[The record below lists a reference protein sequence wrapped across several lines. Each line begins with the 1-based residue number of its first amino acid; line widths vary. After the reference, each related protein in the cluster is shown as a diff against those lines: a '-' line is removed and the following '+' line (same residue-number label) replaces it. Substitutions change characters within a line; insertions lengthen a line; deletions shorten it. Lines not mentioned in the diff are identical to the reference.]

1 MSRMSLFVL
10 LLFMP
15 SPVLLGQATI
25 SSNSSG
31 GAQSNPQTP
40 GQVSSPASAGAP
52 ATNPSSINPPQV
64 TDRPAATVITL
75 DQAIQMALTN
85 SPSIKAARTQ
95 IQQNQAQE
103 ITANLRPN
111 PTFSADSQ
119 FLPVFSGDFS
129 ADTLNNI
136 QQFDVGLGYLFERGH
151 KRQNRLQAARDT
163 TAVTSAQVADTE
175 RTLTFNVAQQF
186 INVLLANS
194 TLQFAQADLK
204 SFQETVNIS
213 DQRYR
218 AGDISEGDNL
228 KIKLQLLQ
236 FQTDVSSAR
245 VAKVQALGTL
255 RQLVGYASLPHDYD
269 CAGDLEYLPLTA
281 SLTDLQ
287 VKALAERPDL
297 KAAKTGIKAANSQ
310 INLAKANAKVD
321 VNASASFSHVS
332 GFSSTSLFFGVPLPI
347 FDRGQGEIAR
357 TRFALTQAELTEK
370 ASEDTV
376 LTDVTN
382 AYEAASSNQD
392 VVKLYLSG
400 YLKQAQDSRDISQ
413 YAYKAGAATLLDFL
427 DAERSY
433 RSVQLAYR
441 QAMAAYMLSLEQL
454 RQATAV
460 RSLP

>member
-1 MSRMSLFVL
+1 MFRTSLFVL
-10 LLFMP
+10 MFLMLP
-15 SPVLLGQATI
+15 AVLLGQATI
-25 SSNSSG
+25 SLNSSG
-31 GAQSNPQTP
+31 GAQGNAQTS
-40 GQVSSPASAGAP
+40 GQVSAPAGAGAQSTG
-52 ATNPSSINPPQV
+52 ATQV
-64 TDRPAATVITL
+64 TDRSAATLITL

-85 SPSIKAARTQ
+85 SPAIKAARTQ

-111 PTFSADSQ
+111 PTLSADSQ

-129 ADTLNNI
+129 TDTLNNI
-136 QQFDVGLGYLFERGH
+136 QQFDIGLGYLFERGH

-163 TAVTSAQVADTE
+163 TAVTAAQVADTE

-186 INVLLANS
+186 INVLLAKS
-194 TLQFAQADLK
+194 TLQFALDALN
-204 SFQETVNIS
+204 SFQATVNIS

-236 FQTDVSSAR
+236 FETDVSSAR
-245 VAKVQALGTL
+245 VAKVQALGSL
-255 RQLVGYASLPHDYD
+255 RQLVGFSSLPHDFD
-269 CAGDLEYLPLTA
+269 CVGDLEYQPLTVA
-281 SLTDLQ
+281 VSDLQ

-297 KAAKTGIKAANSQ
+297 KAAKIGIKAANSQ

-332 GFSSTSLFFGVPLPI
+332 GFSSTSLFLGVPLPI

-370 ASEDTV
+370 AQEDTV

-382 AYEAASSNQD
+382 AYESAASNQD

-441 QAMAAYMLSLEQL
+441 QAVAAYMLSLEQL
-454 RQATAV
+454 RQATGV